1 MSETPEFLPCPF
13 CGKDD
18 ELKITHIYEGEAY
31 IGCDRCKYDGVHIRV
46 WNTRVYPEDV
56 QKTIERDKPRNPVRP
71 KGYSNIECPACGAH
85 MKQFYEPEEAN
96 VPFCYNCGQRLDW
109 GENES

>member
-1 MSETPEFLPCPF
+1 MGESV
-13 CGKDD
+13 
-18 ELKITHIYEGEAY
+18 ELMKG
-31 IGCDRCKYDGVHIRV
+31 
-46 WNTRVYPEDV
+46 WNARVYPKEV
-56 QKTIERDKPRNPVRP
+56 QEAIERDKPRNPVRP

-109 GENES
+109 DATVTVKLPKHFGDLSDV